1 MKITVLL
8 ADDHAIFREGL
19 KLLLEEE
26 ADIQIVGQAA
36 DGSEVVELARKL
48 RPCVV
53 LMDIAMPGLDGIG
66 ATERIKS
73 IYPDTKVVI
82 LSMHATA
89 EHIYRAFK
97 AGAVGYV
104 LKEAAGTEVLC
115 AIRTVQ
121 TGKSYLCRSISAVM
135 IRHYIRDREDTA
147 NDSPLHLLSPREIE
161 VLKMVSEGV
170 NSAKIAEILHLSRST
185 VETYRY
191 RAMQKLNLSDMTGLV
206 KFAIRHGLTSL

>member
-206 KFAIRHGLTSL
+206 KFAIKHGLTSL

>member
-82 LSMHATA
+82 LSMLATA

-206 KFAIRHGLTSL
+206 KFAIKHGLTSL